1 MIALDEILGAW
12 KITECES
19 RFLDGQIGE
28 HPVGASARGLILYS
42 PDGYMSLEIMAEK
55 RVPFSA
61 QDPFAASEE
70 EHLQAYRSHLSYSGT
85 YEVKDDRIIHHIE
98 LSSYPNFIGKDIERF
113 VRCEGDCLYQ
123 TTEPFFMHGQSQII
137 HLVLKRA
144 LATSLA

>member
-1 MIALDEILGAW
+1 MIAPDEVFGAW

-28 HPVGASARGLILYS
+28 HPVGADASGLILYS
-42 PDGYMSLEIMAEK
+42 PDGYMSLEIMAQK

-85 YEVKDDRIIHHIE
+85 FDVKDDRIIHHIE
-98 LSSYPNFIGKDIERF
+98 LSSYPNFIGKNIERF

-137 HLVLKRA
+137 HLVLKRVQA
-144 LATSLA
+144 PCLA